1 MEVGIDSLRRERIA
15 TERQI
20 ALIRFLLCV
29 TGSLVLL
36 KLFHDR
42 LPVNPEEPLPPVLTQ
57 AMWFI
62 GLLPI
67 YGGLAWRLVDRA
79 ALNLKALGLVT
90 TVLDLILITYLVR
103 TFGTDIPFSLWYV
116 FFVVSVAI
124 RYGWQFAILALS
136 ASIAS
141 STIITLN
148 APQGMGANVPA
159 QLGFTGFLLVLAVL
173 FGRISENQLNYQARL
188 AVVNDFRL
196 ELAGLATSTEVINH
210 LLQRAKE
217 LLNVEKAFF
226 LPARRGAD
234 GSEEPGLR
242 SSGADAAL
250 MATFRESGGE
260 WNVENILKEQRPM
273 MTNRPSKDPSLSE
286 GLAAKQALRNLAA
299 APMMVRST
307 PVGVVYA
314 VNRIDKGF
322 SSSDLELLELVATQA
337 APVVENALLWERLRE
352 AAGSEERLRIA
363 RDLHDNFL
371 QTMAAIKFHLE
382 RCKLLV
388 AKDPERVLEGI
399 EKIHEISTQGIGELR
414 SYLSALR
421 MMGPEPTRF
430 RQAIERHSADAAA
443 RGGFEVELDLSLPDV
458 LPPNVALAA
467 FQILRELLNNVAAH
481 SEAKTAKVSVKAED
495 GRLLMEVVDDGKGF
509 DVARER
515 AEKASAGHLGLL
527 GVEERARQ
535 ANGTF
540 SLVSEPGKGTR
551 ASVVLAM

>member
-1 MEVGIDSLRRERIA
+1 MDAGIDSLKRERTA

-20 ALIRFLLCV
+20 ALVRFLLCV
-29 TGSLVLL
+29 SGALVLL
-36 KLFHDR
+36 KFFHDR
-42 LPVNPEEPLPPVLTQ
+42 VPLNPDDPLPSPLPQ
-57 AMWFI
+57 AIWFI

-67 YGGLAWRLVDRA
+67 YGGIAWSAVYRRMLDPKIV
-79 ALNLKALGLVT
+79 GLVT
-90 TVLDLILITYLVR
+90 TFADLALITYLVR
-103 TFGTDIPFSLWYV
+103 TFGTEIPFSLWYV

-136 ASIAS
+136 ASVAS
-141 STIITLN
+141 STLITLT
-148 APQGMGANVPA
+148 APEGTGANIPA
-159 QLGFTGFLLVLAVL
+159 QLGFTGFLLVLAL
-173 FGRISENQLNYQARL
+173 MFGRISENQLNYQARL
-188 AVVNDFRL
+188 AVVNDFRQ
-196 ELAGLATSTEVINH
+196 ELAGLTTSAEVIAH
-210 LLQRAKE
+210 LLDRAKE
-217 LLNVEKAFF
+217 LLNAENTFF

-242 SSGADAAL
+242 SLGADPAL
-250 MATFRESGGE
+250 MATFREGGGE
-260 WNVENILKEQRPM
+260 WNVENILKEQRAM
-273 MTNRPSKDPSLSE
+273 MTNRPAKDPSLGS
-286 GLAAKQALRNLAA
+286 GPASKMLLRSIAA

-314 VNRIDKGF
+314 VNRKDKGF
-322 SSSDLELLELVATQA
+322 SASDLELLELVATQA

-388 AKDPERVLEGI
+388 KKDPERVLDGI
-399 EKIHEISTQGIGELR
+399 EKIHQISTKGLGELR
-414 SYLSALR
+414 SYLSELR
-421 MMGPEPTRF
+421 LMGPEPSRF
-430 RQAIERHSADAAA
+430 RQAIERCASDAAA
-443 RGGFEVELDLSLPDV
+443 RGGFDAELDLELPDA
-458 LPPNVALAA
+458 LPPNVALAG

-481 SEAKTAKVSVKAED
+481 SQAKTARISVKVQD
-495 GRLLMEVVDDGKGF
+495 GRLMIEVADDGKGF

-515 AEKASAGHLGLL
+515 AEKASAGHLGLV

-540 SLVSEPGKGTR
+540 TLASEPGKGTR
-551 ASVVLAM
+551 ATVALAI